1 MGLIFSIPTIVYSKK
16 SLKKVNPSNGLAN
29 IKHQNTTNFGS
40 VPRSWMI
47 LFWVCVGMVAL
58 VKTQRFEF
66 ASCKKTNN
74 YILQLFF
81 HFSLHPQE
89 LSKYPNNLWL
99 YTYQFLWPFAFAWS
113 VAISYF
119 AKNHHFRG
127 AIFRLFKPQIQQP
140 QESDSCKIY

>member
-1 MGLIFSIPTIVYSKK
+1 MLEWLPWLKLKGLNLSLEKNLQFS
-16 SLKKVNPSNGLAN
+16 L
-29 IKHQNTTNFGS
+29 NF
-40 VPRSWMI
+40 V
-47 LFWVCVGMVAL
+47 
-58 VKTQRFEF
+58 
-66 ASCKKTNN
+66 
-74 YILQLFF
+74 F
-81 HFSLHPQE
+81 HFSLHPKE

-140 QESDSCKIY
+140 QESDNCRIY